1 MSRQIIGTFEND
13 TEKLFDLLQLSKEDF
28 LQSYSYIH
36 EVDYEKT
43 LNMFKV
49 AEHKTQEENEETI
62 ENLAYML
69 RGAENMYIE
78 ELNERPTGCSI
89 TGSQFKEAIYDYVD
103 KTLNEN
109 QKELFYELCEAMA
122 C

>member
-1 MSRQIIGTFEND
+1 MTRQIIGTFEND

-43 LNMFKV
+43 LSMFKV

-103 KTLNEN
+103 KTLNET